1 VLCLLAD
8 WAPNGEQRVAG
19 AESDGN
25 VTDGEA
31 PEFLLPGL
39 FLGLTAAALLYYPM
53 ETAQNTCIDL
63 SRRSRFTHTTLSRR
77 LIALGALTACRRPRD
92 RRRE

>member
-1 VLCLLAD
+1 MGVLCLLAD

-39 FLGLTAAALLYYPM
+39 FLGLTAAALLYYLI
-53 ETAQNTCIDL
+53 ETA
-63 SRRSRFTHTTLSRR
+63 
-77 LIALGALTACRRPRD
+77 
-92 RRRE
+92 